1 MLIDKIKKNLIDHI
15 KSADKSKVSITRLLL
30 AAVKDKEI
38 SLRKNQDPSDFIS
51 DNIIIDIIN
60 KMIKQRKI
68 TSETYINGGRSDLA
82 DKELLEAKL
91 LSVYLPEQL
100 LDEELSIVI
109 DKIILEIKAS
119 TLRDMS
125 KIMKILKD
133 RYSGKCDFQLASSL
147 VKNKLSNIR

>member
-1 MLIDKIKKNLIDHI
+1 MLIEKIKKDLINFI
-15 KSADKSKVSITRLLL
+15 KSSDTLKVSITRLLL

-51 DNIIIDIIN
+51 DEVIIDIIN

-68 TSETYINGGRSDLA
+68 TSQTYFDAERKDLG
-82 DKELLEAKL
+82 DRELLEAKL
-91 LSVYLPEQL
+91 LSVYLPKQL
-100 LDEELSIVI
+100 LGAELSIII
-109 DKIILEIKAS
+109 DNIILEVKAS

-125 KIMKILKD
+125 KIMKLLKE

-147 VKNKLSNIR
+147 VKEKLSNTV

>member
-15 KSADKSKVSITRLLL
+15 KSADKLKVSITRLLL

-38 SLRKNQDPSDFIS
+38 SLRKNKDPSDFIS

-147 VKNKLSNIR
+147 VKKKLSNTG

>member
-1 MLIDKIKKNLIDHI
+1 MLIEKIKKNLIDHI

-38 SLRKNQDPSDFIS
+38 SLRKNQDPADFIS

-60 KMIKQRKI
+60 KMIRQRKV
-68 TSETYINGGRSDLA
+68 TSETYINAGRNDLSDR
-82 DKELLEAKL
+82 ELLEAKL

-100 LDEELSIVI
+100 SDEELSIII
-109 DKIILEIKAS
+109 DKVVLEIKAS

-147 VKNKLSNIR
+147 VKNKLTNTR

>member
-15 KSADKSKVSITRLLL
+15 KSADKPKVSITRLLL

-68 TSETYINGGRSDLA
+68 TSETYINAGRSDLA

-100 LDEELSIVI
+100 LDEELRIVI

>member
-15 KSADKSKVSITRLLL
+15 KSADKPKVSITRLLL

-68 TSETYINGGRSDLA
+68 TSETYINAGRSDLA

-100 LDEELSIVI
+100 LDEELSIII
-109 DKIILEIKAS
+109 DRVILEIKAS

-147 VKNKLSNIR
+147 VKNKLTNTR